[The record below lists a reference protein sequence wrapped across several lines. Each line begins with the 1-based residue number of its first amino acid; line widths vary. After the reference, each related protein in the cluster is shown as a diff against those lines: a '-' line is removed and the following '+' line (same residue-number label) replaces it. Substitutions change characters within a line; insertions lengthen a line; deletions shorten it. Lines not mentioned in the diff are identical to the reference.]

1 LRTGTPPTRL
11 PESPVGWFSKELALS
26 RFLGSLRSKT
36 SVLLQQYSLWVSEG
50 QLVFCCGGVLGNAVA
65 TTERDHG
72 EDFAEMHFDRWK
84 ERYLRMKARK
94 IDLVE
99 NAEGSAGDERD

>member
-1 LRTGTPPTRL
+1 MGFGRT
-11 PESPVGWFSKELALS
+11 V
-26 RFLGSLRSKT
+26 SL
-36 SVLLQQYSLWVSEG
+36 LLWRGVRQ
-50 QLVFCCGGVLGNAVA
+50 CCCHYG
-65 TTERDHG
+65 ERDHG